1 MVRKSL
7 FSVREL
13 CTVGILT
20 ALNAVL
26 AQIAIP
32 LPFTPIPFSL
42 GMLAVFI
49 AGILLA
55 PLPALFSQL
64 CYLLLGI
71 VGLPVF
77 GGFTGGL
84 GVFLGPKGG
93 YLMAYPLMA
102 LVISLAVRTGRQ
114 GGGIGR
120 GVRAAAAMV
129 LSTFL
134 LLYPLGTLWLCF
146 VLRIGFAEGLAM
158 AVLPFL
164 PLDMVKIAFCAAAM
178 PPLRDRLARQGLL
191 EGRAPRSSG

>member
-1 MVRKSL
+1 MKKSIL
-7 FSVREL
+7 SVREL
-13 CTVGILT
+13 CTVGIIT

-42 GMLAVFI
+42 GMMAVFI

-77 GGFTGGL
+77 GNFTGGL

-102 LVISLAVRTGRQ
+102 LVISLAVRWGKQSGAIRV
-114 GGGIGR
+114 
-120 GVRAAAAMV
+120 VRTAVAMV

-134 LLYPLGTLWLCF
+134 LLYLLGTLWLCF
-146 VLRIGFAEGLAM
+146 VMQTGFVEGLAM
-158 AVLPFL
+158 AVFPFI
-164 PLDMVKIAFCAAAM
+164 PLDMVKIAFCAAVM
-178 PPLRDRLARQGLL
+178 LPLRDRLAKQGLL
-191 EGRAPRSSG
+191 GSKTV